1 MTGVSGGLER
11 VIDDVNHLDNTV
23 NSCGKRQVCE
33 AMSVVQ
39 VIERSDGSL
48 HLEKGFLRQ
57 AVDTAADVIF
67 ELSRPFLEAAGLGR
81 VARREVSFTDL
92 LVDIIDSAIIGV
104 TRLVAGRRLSRQL
117 EEISPVTSLLSSV
130 GSVVPKE
137 YYGKYV
143 SECDQ

>member
-1 MTGVSGGLER
+1 MER

-48 HLEKGFLRQ
+48 YLEKGFLRQ

-81 VARREVSFTDL
+81 VARREVSFTEL

-104 TRLVAGRRLSRQL
+104 TRMVAGRRLSRQL
-117 EEISPVTSLLSSV
+117 EEISPVSSLIEPVSSAL
-130 GSVVPKE
+130 GLIPKQF
-137 YYGKYV
+137 YGK
-143 SECDQ
+143 

>member
-1 MTGVSGGLER
+1 MER

-117 EEISPVTSLLSSV
+117 EEISPVASLIEPVSTAL
-130 GSVVPKE
+130 GLIPKQF
-137 YYGKYV
+137 YGK
-143 SECDQ
+143 

>member
-117 EEISPVTSLLSSV
+117 EEISPVASLIEPVSTAL
-130 GSVVPKE
+130 GLIPKQF
-137 YYGKYV
+137 YGK
-143 SECDQ
+143 